1 MKVLYLASNPEDSNS
16 LSLEREITELQ
27 SRFSNVS
34 GEPVVFTFLPDI
46 KIEDL
51 QSVMSR
57 YRPDVLHISA
67 HADLESLSLKNDAGN
82 LVELNADALKH
93 FIDHEAIP
101 RIVYL
106 NACNSAPVAEELSK
120 LVPISI
126 GTSSPITNRAARSG
140 AVSFYTKLLEGKTV
154 QSAYESSNAS
164 IKVLQHGETH
174 SKIYCRSGVDPTV
187 IIMHQIPRI
196 VARFKGDDIC
206 VDKKGMYK
214 FEIGMLGCPN
224 STRQLVIFTGDQTF
238 VKDGSS
244 LTSDMCSI
252 SLEMPLKGE
261 LWIDETWWSSGDFV
275 LHGCGVTSD
284 YQHFVTCSAICDA
297 LEAYYKLK
305 FRDPT
310 LSKTPKRIIQA
321 IKNLRQMDG
330 SELWAHISDQQKA
343 TGSRGLRSRR

>member
-1 MKVLYLASNPEDSNS
+1 MKVLYLASNPEDSKS

-27 SRFSNVS
+27 SRFSNAS
-34 GEPVVFTFLPDI
+34 GEPVIFTFLPDI

-67 HADLESLSLKNDAGN
+67 HADLECLSLKNDAGN
-82 LVELNADALKH
+82 LIELDADALKY

-101 RIVYL
+101 KIVYL
-106 NACNSAPVAEELSK
+106 NACNSAPIAEGISA

-164 IKVLQHGETH
+164 IKVLQHGETQ
-174 SKIYCRSGVDPTV
+174 SKIYCRAGVDPAV
-187 IIMHQIPRI
+187 VIMHQIPRI
-196 VARFKGDDIC
+196 VARFKDDDIR
-206 VDKKGMYK
+206 VDRKGMYK

-224 STRQLVIFTGDQTF
+224 STRQLIIFTADETF

-244 LTSDMCSI
+244 LTADMCSM
-252 SLEMPLKGE
+252 SLDRPLKGE
-261 LWIDETWWSSGDFV
+261 LWIDEIWYSSGDFV

-284 YQHFVTCSAICDA
+284 YQHFVAYSTICDA

-310 LSKTPKRIIQA
+310 LSKAPKRMIQA
-321 IKNLRQMDG
+321 ITNLRYMDG
-330 SELWAHISDQQKA
+330 SELWAHISDQQKS
-343 TGSRGLRSRR
+343 TGSRDLSSRR